1 MPKKYINI
9 QFPFMPSPE
18 GFLFNLTRTDNEAI
32 KSDLMHLILTRKG
45 ERLYM
50 PSFGTNLLKFI
61 FEPNDTLTM
70 SAIKGEIK
78 ETVKRF
84 IPNLTINE
92 VVVTESEDSEYTA
105 VVRIDYTIS
114 DDVFESSDQI
124 IINV

>member
-1 MPKKYINI
+1 
-9 QFPFMPSPE
+9 
-18 GFLFNLTRTDNEAI
+18 
-32 KSDLMHLILTRKG
+32 
-45 ERLYM
+45 
-50 PSFGTNLLKFI
+50 
-61 FEPNDTLTM
+61 M
-70 SAIKGEIK
+70 SAIKSEIK